1 MHRRSMPFWF
11 GMLLIAAGCGVTYT
25 DPEAPRPRL
34 AAPST
39 ASPLPPTL
47 TVGSAVDRLPGEDTP
62 ERDEQLQRLRDQ
74 KEQMAGDLQ
83 YLESALDHASQ
94 DDPEAPAVLGETL
107 DLFRERELVAK
118 VRYSRSTITRWQ
130 PSGAALLEESIEGDL
145 EELLAILGRAR

>member
-1 MHRRSMPFWF
+1 
-11 GMLLIAAGCGVTYT
+11 
-25 DPEAPRPRL
+25 
-34 AAPST
+34 
-39 ASPLPPTL
+39 
-47 TVGSAVDRLPGEDTP
+47 
-62 ERDEQLQRLRDQ
+62 
-74 KEQMAGDLQ
+74 MAGDLQ